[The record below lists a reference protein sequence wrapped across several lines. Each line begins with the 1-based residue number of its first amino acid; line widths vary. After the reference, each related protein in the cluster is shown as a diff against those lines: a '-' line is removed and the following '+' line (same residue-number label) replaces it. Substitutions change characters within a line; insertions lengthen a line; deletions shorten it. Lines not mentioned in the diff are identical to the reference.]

1 MKRKL
6 KAETKRNKALTDA
19 TGTTDSLFGSED
31 SKAPVSAAPSNP
43 YTEEA
48 VNKHPFPIII
58 ASTSAGL
65 PWYDPIETY
74 SDLQQAAQAGVY
86 IYPPTKM
93 TAKGV
98 TLARARC
105 DVYEDLWKKGYYLG
119 SGLKFGGDFLAY
131 PGDPLRFHSHFT
143 VTVMQGLRAD
153 ISPLDIV
160 AWGRLATAVKKSHL
174 LATVSSTGAIDYIT
188 LEWAGFG

>member
-6 KAETKRNKALTDA
+6 KAEAKRKKALTDA
-19 TGTTDSLFGSED
+19 SGTTDSLFGFED
-31 SKAPVSAAPSNP
+31 SKAPAPAAPSKP
-43 YTEEA
+43 DVIDTP
-48 VNKHPFPIII
+48 NKHPFPIII

-74 SDLQQAAQAGVY
+74 SDFDQAAQAGVY
-86 IYPPTKM
+86 VYPPTKM
-93 TAKGV
+93 TAKEI

-105 DVYEDLWKKGYYLG
+105 DVYEDLWQKGYYLG

-143 VTVMQGLRAD
+143 VTVMQGLRAA

-174 LATVSSTGAIDYIT
+174 LATVNSNNAIDYIT